1 MSQQPI
7 GARRLD
13 RRRFVPPFVGAVA
26 GCAVAALAVA
36 LGSSAIAQSVPSDAH
51 AIFDAT
57 HLPPLLT
64 LPGERTRLIYDVHCA
79 PEGVDDPERGCD
91 VDGTLFF
98 RAGSRGGFHTQALEP
113 SPAAGTRQL
122 TATLPADIA
131 TSTDGL
137 EYYAELR
144 TSSGAEPL
152 TLPSGGAY
160 APHRSLPLLH
170 PTTVELGSHVFGA
183 ASRGTRVVAAPWGD
197 GPRNIGL
204 EQGPS
209 LHAIGAS
216 AFDVTADGTVVLLDQ
231 AHRRALVFERGVL
244 PPTSVRLAID
254 GRLADMA
261 VDADGSIYVLESVAA
276 RGRTPL
282 VRRFDRAGREL
293 GVVETAEQMPA
304 QIRAAPGGPVV
315 LQHPSHQWMRI
326 ADGGALAPP
335 GAQVR
340 MAQLGRP
347 VGAGREVVV
356 LRRGSGEILA
366 AIVSSGHVQ
375 RSWQIRSET
384 PLGDVQ
390 LAEPAGSRLVIVS
403 RVFTDAEDEF
413 TVLVLDRH
421 GLVRQFSTP
430 SDEWAE
436 AAPLGRFRLAGNE
449 LYRLGSDAS
458 GAFVDRYDLEAT

>member
-1 MSQQPI
+1 MSQQRV
-7 GARRLD
+7 GARHPD
-13 RRRFVPPFVGAVA
+13 RRRFVPPLVGALA

-36 LGSSAIAQSVPSDAH
+36 LGSAAIAQSVPSDAH
-51 AIFDAT
+51 AVFDAT

-64 LPGERTRLIYDVHCA
+64 LVGERTRLSYDVHCA
-79 PEGVDDPERGCD
+79 PEGVHDPERGCD

-98 RAGSRGGFHTQALEP
+98 RAGSRGGFRTQTLEP
-113 SPAAGTRQL
+113 SSAAGTRQL
-122 TATLPADIA
+122 TATLPAAIA
-131 TSTDGL
+131 TSSDGL

-144 TSSGAEPL
+144 TAGGAEPL
-152 TLPSGGAY
+152 TLPSGGAS

-170 PTTVELGSHVFGA
+170 ATTVELGSHVFAA

-204 EQGPS
+204 ERGRSIP
-209 LHAIGAS
+209 AIGAS
-216 AFDVTADGTVVLLDQ
+216 AFDVTADGTVVLLDE
-231 AHRRALVFERGVL
+231 AHRRALVFERGAL
-244 PPTSVRLAID
+244 PPRSVPLAID
-254 GRLADMA
+254 GHLADMA

-282 VRRFDRAGREL
+282 VRHFDRTGREL
-293 GVVETAEQMPA
+293 GVVETAEKMPA

-315 LQHPSHQWMRI
+315 LQHPSHQWMPI
-326 ADGGALAPP
+326 ANGGALAPP

-340 MAQLGRP
+340 MAHLGRP

-366 AIVSSGHVQ
+366 AIVSSGRVQ
-375 RSWQIRSET
+375 RSWRITSET

-403 RVFTDAEDEF
+403 RVFTDAKDEF